1 MELLLVL
8 IYVAFCYAIFK
19 IFRIPANQWSL
30 STAALGGIVGISLLL
45 LVMNYNHPFTA
56 QARIY
61 YTVTPI
67 LAGVKGRVT
76 EVPVEANTPL
86 KEGGVLFRVDAKPY
100 EYAVDQRKA
109 MLAEAEQNVEQMK
122 ATLDQ
127 ATADVHRVEAQVQLA
142 QENYDRQTKLFEQK
156 VIAKA
161 GLDTFQRNVDTA
173 TQSLAA
179 AKAAEERARLAYSS
193 QIGGVNTSV
202 AQLQAQLND
211 AEFDLDQ
218 TTVRAPTSGF
228 VTQVALRPGMYVV
241 PAPLR
246 PVMVFINSG
255 ASDEKLIGAFQQ
267 NSLQRVRVGDDAE
280 IAFTAVPGRIFKGR
294 VLRVLDAIA
303 AGQLE
308 ATGTVQD
315 FNLQT
320 ADARALAE
328 IGIVD
333 SIKDYQIPLGST
345 AEIAILTHYWHHIA
359 LLRRILLRIRSWE
372 NYVFLESH

>member
-1 MELLLVL
+1 MELLLIL

-19 IFRIPANQWSL
+19 IFRIPVNQWTL
-30 STAALGGIVGISLLL
+30 STAALGGIMGIFLLL
-45 LVMNYNHPFTA
+45 LLMNYNHPFTA

-61 YTVTPI
+61 YTATPI

-86 KEGGVLFRVDAKPY
+86 KEGDVLFRVDATPY
-100 EYAVDQRKA
+100 QYAVDRQKA
-109 MLAEAEQNVEQMK
+109 LLAEAEQNVAQLK
-122 ATLDQ
+122 ASLDQ
-127 ATADVHRVEAQVQLA
+127 ATAEVHRAEAQVQLA
-142 QENYDRQTKLFEQK
+142 QENYDRQAQLFTQK

-161 GLDTFQRNVDTA
+161 ALDTYQRNVDTA
-173 TQSLAA
+173 TQSLVA

-193 QIGGVNTSV
+193 QIGGINTSV

-218 TTVRAPTSGF
+218 TTVRAPTAGF

-246 PVMVFINSG
+246 PVMVFINMG
-255 ASDEKLIGAFQQ
+255 GGDEKLIGAFQQ
-267 NSLQRVRVGDDAE
+267 NSLQRVQSGDDAE
-280 IAFTAVPGRIFKGR
+280 IAFTAVPGTIFKGR
-294 VLRVLDAIA
+294 VVRVLDAIA
-303 AGQLE
+303 AGQLQ
-308 ATGTVQD
+308 ATGTLQD

-328 IGIVD
+328 ITILD
-333 SIKDYQIPLGST
+333 STKNYRIPLGST
-345 AEIAILTHYWHHIA
+345 AEIAILTHYWHHIG

-372 NYVFLESH
+372 NYVFLEGH